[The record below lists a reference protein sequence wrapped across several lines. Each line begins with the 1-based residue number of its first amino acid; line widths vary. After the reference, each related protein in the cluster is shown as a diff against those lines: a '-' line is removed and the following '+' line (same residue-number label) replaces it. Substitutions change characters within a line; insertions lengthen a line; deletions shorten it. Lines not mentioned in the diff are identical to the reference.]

1 MNTPEMLEKISELS
15 DNQRF
20 ALVKDAVDTL
30 EQTAKQDM
38 VVQGVKQLPTSE
50 KMEILADAAKTLTDE
65 EKIVI
70 KKALDEPTQKTTDTL
85 WLIIIWA
92 FAIAFVS
99 SIFAMIYSSLA
110 LGRIDDKLIII
121 FTTTSAFL
129 AGLIAPTPMKS

>member
-1 MNTPEMLEKISELS
+1 MLEKISELS